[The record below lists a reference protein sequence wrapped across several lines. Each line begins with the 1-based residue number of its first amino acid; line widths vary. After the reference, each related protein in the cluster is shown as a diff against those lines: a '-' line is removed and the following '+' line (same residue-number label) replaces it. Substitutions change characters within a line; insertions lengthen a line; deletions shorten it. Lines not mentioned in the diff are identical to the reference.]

1 VHDGVWTPL
10 AEEPRQATATD
21 VAALESRGAIDE
33 LAAPGAQIVD
43 DANLVVLLEE
53 PIDDVRADESGPA
66 GDKDFHRASR
76 RGIAH
81 SVDHDVRRISTAAG
95 DWRSE
100 RRAVLRSETMVATK
114 KRILI
119 VDDEPL
125 IIEVLSEHFKEAY
138 DIETAMNG
146 TDALAAVVRQRPDLM
161 LLDINMP
168 RMNGVEVLKDVKKID
183 ESIAVIMVTANEQV
197 SLAADALKSG
207 AFGYVPKP
215 FDFRYLDHMV
225 ATIFDAL
232 APRRR

>member
-1 VHDGVWTPL
+1 M
-10 AEEPRQATATD
+10 ATT
-21 VAALESRGAIDE
+21 R
-33 LAAPGAQIVD
+33 
-43 DANLVVLLEE
+43 
-53 PIDDVRADESGPA
+53 
-66 GDKDFHRASR
+66 
-76 RGIAH
+76 
-81 SVDHDVRRISTAAG
+81 
-95 DWRSE
+95 
-100 RRAVLRSETMVATK
+100 

-125 IIEVLSEHFKEAY
+125 IREVLSEHFKAAY
-138 DIETAMNG
+138 DVETAMNG

-183 ESIAVIMVTANEQV
+183 ESITVIMVTANEQV

-225 ATIFDAL
+225 ATIFDAP
-232 APRRR
+232 APRGR